1 MRFRL
6 LPVVALLACAAPALA
21 QRAPGRGPVNLPPD
35 VLSQACAPALA
46 YEVPPAPLRVT
57 GSQEAKVHV
66 TMAPGDLVT
75 INAGSDNGI
84 EVGQLYFARRPIPLE
99 KRPVGRGNP
108 IVLHT
113 AGWIRVYAVDDRM
126 SLATI
131 EHACDAVQLDD
142 YLEPFAV
149 PAVPA
154 ALPGRPPAQR
164 SNYGRVLSGIDNR
177 TTFGKGEY
185 VMVDRGSD
193 HGVALG
199 AQFVVYRDKLEPGNF
214 LFELADAVAVDVR
227 PEITTLRVTRAIDG
241 VTVGDYVA
249 LRK

>member
-6 LPVVALLACAAPALA
+6 LPVVALLACAAPGLA
-21 QRAPGRGPVNLPPD
+21 QRAPGRGPVNLPAA

-46 YEVPPAPLRVT
+46 FELPPAPLRVT
-57 GSQEAKVHV
+57 GSQEAKVRT
-66 TMAPGDLVT
+66 TMSPGDLIT

-84 EVGQLYFARRPIPLE
+84 EVGQRYFARRPIPLE
-99 KRPVGRGNP
+99 KRDPGRDNP
-108 IVLHT
+108 LILHT
-113 AGWIRVYAVDDRM
+113 AGWILVYAVDDRM

-131 EHACDAVQLDD
+131 EHACDAVQLGD
-142 YLEPFAV
+142 YLEPFAI

-154 ALPGRPPAQR
+154 QLPGRPAAQR
-164 SNYGRVLSGIDNR
+164 SNYGHVLSGTDNR
-177 TTFGKGEY
+177 LTFGTGEY

-227 PEITTLRVTRAIDG
+227 PETTTLRVTRAIDG
-241 VTVGDYVA
+241 VRVGDYVA

>member
-21 QRAPGRGPVNLPPD
+21 QRAPGPGSVNLPPE

-46 YEVPPAPLRVT
+46 FELPPVPLRVT
-57 GSQEAKVHV
+57 GSQEAKVRM
-66 TMAPGDLVT
+66 TMAPGDLIT

-84 EVGQLYFARRPIPLE
+84 EVGQRYFARRPIPVA
-99 KRPVGRGNP
+99 RRDVGRDNP
-108 IVLHT
+108 VVLHT
-113 AGWIRVYAVDDRM
+113 AGWILVYAVDDRM

-131 EHACDAVQLDD
+131 EYACDSVQLND
-142 YLEPFAV
+142 YLEPFAL

-154 ALPGRPPAQR
+154 PLPGAPAQR
-164 SNYGRVLSGIDNR
+164 SNYGRVVSGTDNR
-177 TTFGKGEY
+177 ATFGRGEY
-185 VMVDRGSD
+185 MLVDRGSD

-227 PEITTLRVTRAIDG
+227 PETATLRVTRAIDA
-241 VTVGDYVA
+241 VRVGDYVA